1 MPDYVHQKQFKDS
14 LKLWKQLEILS
25 TDEITRLS
33 EYKIS
38 ESLDELSFVE
48 EYDIKDKYGDTVSY
62 SGSIKDGKMH
72 GIGRYYTKY
81 GEIFEGQFKNGKR
94 HGYLR
99 FIYDGN
105 YHVYQY
111 NEGILM
117 SGNKYNSK
125 GEIVP

>member
-1 MPDYVHQKQFKDS
+1 M
-14 LKLWKQLEILS
+14 
-25 TDEITRLS
+25 
-33 EYKIS
+33 
-38 ESLDELSFVE
+38 E

-62 SGSIKDGKMH
+62 SGSIKDERMH

-105 YHVYQY
+105 YHVY
-111 NEGILM
+111 
-117 SGNKYNSK
+117 
-125 GEIVP
+125 